1 MNRPSKWSLVSGAS
15 KGIGKATARLLAQ
28 NGWGVVLVAR
38 NRSELKKLSEYI
50 SAQGG
55 SVHWVSMD
63 LTRAQD
69 LSRLVDSIKNWKID
83 LQALVLNAAIA
94 HIGPILSM
102 PLDQWRAV
110 FEMNVL
116 SQVALLQAL
125 FPLLKRPAHI
135 VFMNSVA
142 GKEAFAQWG
151 AYAASK
157 FALRAVAD
165 ALRAELAGQDIKVTS
180 IFPSSTDT
188 PLQDALGLDWDR
200 AQMLRPESVAQAVWT
215 ALNAPEE
222 ALVKEIVVEHAKG
235 LF

>member
-1 MNRPSKWSLVSGAS
+1 MNRLSKWVLVTGAG

-38 NRSELKKLSEYI
+38 QTSDLQQLTEQI
-50 SAQGG
+50 SAEGG
-55 SVHWVSMD
+55 SAHWISMD
-63 LTRAQD
+63 LTREEN
-69 LSRLVDSIKNWKID
+69 LSRLAASIKDWKID
-83 LQALVLNAAIA
+83 LHALVLNARIA
-94 HIGPILSM
+94 RIGSIISM
-102 PLDQWRAV
+102 PLSQWRDI

-116 SQVALLQAL
+116 SQVAILQAL
-125 FPLLKRPAHI
+125 FPLLKKPAHI

-165 ALRAELAGQDIKVTS
+165 TLRAELAGQDIKVTS

-215 ALNAPEE
+215 ALNAPKQ